1 MQTKDAWR
9 GGDDPAWA
17 PHPDQGARP
26 ARAPSAHANSA
37 HAHSARALRNQ
48 GALAVLRHV
57 HVHPSVTRADAAR
70 ALGLSSGSATEITAR
85 LKAARLLE
93 EAAPARTGGRGRP
106 SPALR
111 AHPGGPL
118 VCAVDISHERWWV
131 ACVELGGVVVESSSG
146 THTRRVD
153 VLDLVAERVRDVHDR
168 YGRRVRAVSV
178 SVAGIVQGT
187 AVVQASG
194 LGWRG
199 VDLAR
204 LAPPGVAVL
213 VGNDASLAGL
223 AEARRGA
230 GAGARVVLHL
240 SVEVGVGGVLVVD
253 GRPMDGATGAGG
265 EFGHMPFGDPALEC
279 PCGARGCWDLEVDGR
294 AMARALGRRPPRD
307 PRAAA
312 DQIIKAARTD
322 PAAREA
328 VTAAARALGRGAGAL
343 VNALDPGMVT
353 LSGLA
358 VDLAVT
364 VPNALADGY
373 AAALM
378 RHRRSDPPPLVT
390 SALGPL
396 SPLTGAAD
404 AAFDVLLT
412 GEGLDGWSHA

>member
-1 MQTKDAWR
+1 M
-9 GGDDPAWA
+9 
-17 PHPDQGARP
+17 
-26 ARAPSAHANSA
+26 
-37 HAHSARALRNQ
+37 RNQ

-70 ALGLSSGSATEITAR
+70 ALGLSSGSSAEITAR
-85 LKAARLLE
+85 LKAARLLDE
-93 EAAPARTGGRGRP
+93 DAPARTGGRGRP

-111 AHPGGPL
+111 AHPEGPL
-118 VCAVDISHERWWV
+118 VCAVDIGHERWWV
-131 ACVELGGVVVESSSG
+131 ACVELGGVVVESASG
-146 THTRRVD
+146 THTRD
-153 VLDLVAERVRDVHDR
+153 AGVLDLVADRVRDVHAR
-168 YGRRVRAVSV
+168 HGWRVRAVSV
-178 SVAGIVQGT
+178 SVAGVVRGT
-187 AVVQASG
+187 SVVHASG
-194 LGWRG
+194 LGWRD

-204 LAPPGVAVL
+204 LAPAGVRMLA
-213 VGNDASLAGL
+213 GNDASLAGL

-230 GAGARVVLHL
+230 GAGAPVVLHL

-253 GRPMDGATGAGG
+253 GRPVDGATGAGG
-265 EFGHMPFGDPALEC
+265 EFGHMPFCDPALEC
-279 PCGARGCWDLEVDGR
+279 PCGARGCWDLGVDGR
-294 AMARALGRRPPRD
+294 AMARALGRPEPRD

-312 DQIIKAARTD
+312 DEIIAAARTD
-322 PAAREA
+322 PAARDA
-328 VTAAARALGRGAGAL
+328 VTSAAHALGRGAGAL

-358 VDLAVT
+358 VDLAAT

-378 RHRRSDPPPLVT
+378 RHRRGDPPPLVT

-412 GEGLDGWSHA
+412 DEGLDDWAQG